1 MGTDQSAPSSLQQR
15 SEVSGHAG
23 RVAVRGYRPDKERP
37 RSAPG
42 PAEAP
47 GPSEVTLSLSH
58 SPHKQTRLSE
68 TSVTQRGVNSASQQP
83 AGENSA
89 YETGFIISEFIFS
102 PSSQSSA
109 VFTLHAAQT
118 ADSFTS
124 PSDVEQAQ

>member
-23 RVAVRGYRPDKERP
+23 RVAVRGYRPD
-37 RSAPG
+37 
-42 PAEAP
+42 
-47 GPSEVTLSLSH
+47 SLSH

-83 AGENSA
+83 AGGYSA

>member
-1 MGTDQSAPSSLQQR
+1 MRTDQSAPSSLQQR

-37 RSAPG
+37 RS
-42 PAEAP
+42 
-47 GPSEVTLSLSH
+47 GPSEVAGLSLSH

>member
-23 RVAVRGYRPDKERP
+23 RVAVRGYRHDKERP
-37 RSAPG
+37 LFP
-42 PAEAP
+42 
-47 GPSEVTLSLSH
+47 LSLSH

-118 ADSFTS
+118 ADSFTT

>member
-1 MGTDQSAPSSLQQR
+1 MSLQQR

-37 RSAPG
+37 RSA
-42 PAEAP
+42 
-47 GPSEVTLSLSH
+47 
-58 SPHKQTRLSE
+58 HKQTRLSE

-118 ADSFTS
+118 ADSFTT